1 MAMAKGFRIRQRR
14 DTERI
19 LVAAYRRY
27 RRAPLAE
34 LAWTLQISGG
44 RPRRLL
50 RERLGPRW
58 KEKMPKPGPVF
69 PGNFP

>member
-19 LVAAYRRY
+19 LAAAYRRY

-34 LAWTLQISGG
+34 LA
-44 RPRRLL
+44 
-50 RERLGPRW
+50 
-58 KEKMPKPGPVF
+58 
-69 PGNFP
+69 